1 MAKNKKKVVDLK
13 PTSITDKELQT
24 VQELVN
30 LVQKGELQIG
40 SLEVKKHG
48 LLHQV
53 VAIQEQLGQVQKNFE
68 ETYGKVN
75 INIQNGEIDYNV
87 EADKKN

>member
-87 EADKKN
+87 EADKKD